1 MSPAFKR
8 LPGTF
13 RCLTR
18 RSEMRAITILPG
30 VPHSARLDHI
40 PEPPVSKG
48 MLAVQAV
55 ALGICGTDREIVAGK
70 YGSAPP
76 GQERLVLGH
85 ESLGRVKEA
94 PSGSGFERG
103 DLVVGIV
110 RRPDPVPCPACA
122 VGEWDMCQNGR
133 FTERGIKQRDGFGS
147 ERFQIEPD
155 YAIKVDTALGLLGVL
170 LEPTSV
176 VAKAWDHI
184 ERIGRRSRG
193 WKPNVLVITGAGPI
207 GLLAA
212 LMGMRRGLELH
223 VFDRNPMSSK
233 SELVGELGGR
243 FHSDMEDIKAL
254 SPDIMIECTGAP
266 AIVQKCLG
274 ATAPSGILCLVGVSA
289 PGREVTLDLGLL
301 NRTMVIGNHCVF
313 GSVNANRR
321 HYEMALDTLLRA
333 DKRWLGQLI
342 TRRVRLERFAEALER
357 RPGDIKVIIDFLQ

>member
-1 MSPAFKR
+1 
-8 LPGTF
+8 
-13 RCLTR
+13 
-18 RSEMRAITILPG
+18 MRAITILPG

-94 PSGSGFERG
+94 PSGSGFERE

-155 YAIKVDTALGLLGVL
+155 YSIKVDPALGLLGVL

-176 VAKAWDHI
+176 VA
-184 ERIGRRSRG
+184 
-193 WKPNVLVITGAGPI
+193 
-207 GLLAA
+207 
-212 LMGMRRGLELH
+212 
-223 VFDRNPMSSK
+223 
-233 SELVGELGGR
+233 
-243 FHSDMEDIKAL
+243 
-254 SPDIMIECTGAP
+254 
-266 AIVQKCLG
+266 
-274 ATAPSGILCLVGVSA
+274 
-289 PGREVTLDLGLL
+289 
-301 NRTMVIGNHCVF
+301 
-313 GSVNANRR
+313 
-321 HYEMALDTLLRA
+321 
-333 DKRWLGQLI
+333 
-342 TRRVRLERFAEALER
+342 
-357 RPGDIKVIIDFLQ
+357 

>member
-1 MSPAFKR
+1 
-8 LPGTF
+8 
-13 RCLTR
+13 
-18 RSEMRAITILPG
+18 MRAITILPG

-155 YAIKVDTALGLLGVL
+155 YAIKVDPALGLLGVL

-254 SPDIMIECTGAP
+254 SPDIMMECTGAS

-289 PGREVTLDLGLL
+289 PGREVTLDLGVL